1 MNAILFYMGVC
12 CNMSL
17 YEYLEY
23 RGFCGARERFYNDT
37 VLQRECLQNPRKLFL
52 GELCSTCLIRFE
64 GFISNQPDTTLT
76 YLKNTERIY
85 IQISSRNINK

>member
-1 MNAILFYMGVC
+1 MNTILFYMGVC

-37 VLQRECLQNPRKLFL
+37 VLQRECLQNPRK
-52 GELCSTCLIRFE
+52 
-64 GFISNQPDTTLT
+64 TL
-76 YLKNTERIY
+76 
-85 IQISSRNINK
+85 SG